1 DTRLQEAEAKVVC
14 CLARGAPKGPN
25 LPRARL
31 NHQDALFPGHGLTTH
46 SQTWAKKQIFIKTSD
61 EEVIP
66 ARQAKM
72 QETLGSLGG
81 RVDLTTQA
89 LKSCQRHREVESD
102 PGQKGQLVPVMA
114 RLAPWRVQHPPYGA
128 R

>member
-1 DTRLQEAEAKVVC
+1 MFYARTFYAFYAAWQAAICLGYEVQKRLKDPPPALG
-14 CLARGAPKGPN
+14 LALR
-25 LPRARL
+25 
-31 NHQDALFPGHGLTTH
+31 
-46 SQTWAKKQIFIKTSD
+46 AKKQIFIKTSD

-89 LKSCQRHREVESD
+89 LKSCRRHREVESD

-114 RLAPWRVQHPPYGA
+114 H
-128 R
+128 